1 MKVLIIEDDS
11 LQARRLGEHIQRHF
25 ADVTVDKIE
34 TELKFRKR
42 LPDIVPSEYKVAL
55 VDMMLRWTDP
65 SPKMEQPPP
74 EVLKEGFFVGG
85 LRCRKALAEK
95 HIPSIIFTVHDRDS
109 FAQLKEPDVEFVQ
122 KTPDF
127 EPLFEKLTSYLTSPA
142 H

>member
-11 LQARRLGEHIQRHF
+11 IQARRLGEHIQRHF
-25 ADVTVDKIE
+25 ADVTVDRIE
-34 TELKFRKR
+34 TELRFLKL
-42 LPDIVPSEYKVAL
+42 LPGIGEAEYKVAL
-55 VDMMLRWTDP
+55 IDMMLRWTDP
-65 SPKMEQPPP
+65 SPTMEQPPP

-85 LRCRKALAEK
+85 LRCRKALAVK

-127 EPLFEKLTSYLTSPA
+127 EPLFEKLSLYLSAVAP
-142 H
+142 